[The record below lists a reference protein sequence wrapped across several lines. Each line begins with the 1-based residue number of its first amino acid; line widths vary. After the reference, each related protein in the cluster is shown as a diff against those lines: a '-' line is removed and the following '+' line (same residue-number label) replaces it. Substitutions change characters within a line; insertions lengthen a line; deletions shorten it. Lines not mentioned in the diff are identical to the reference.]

1 MYFQGS
7 ECICERHCLWCFC
20 TISGTTRRRVG
31 NPELYVFLVNSSKW
45 AEPHAPNPASAN
57 QYFPVA
63 SLARNPSLPQL
74 NLFCEER
81 FFGTK
86 LFFIVTR
93 VTLEPAKYHVFLLL
107 KAKTNSMDK
116 DNFCSSFSETGPV
129 QRVELT

>member
-1 MYFQGS
+1 M
-7 ECICERHCLWCFC
+7 
-20 TISGTTRRRVG
+20 G

-45 AEPHAPNPASAN
+45 AEPRAPNPASAN

-74 NLFCEER
+74 SLFCEGR

-86 LFFIVTR
+86 LFFIVTL

-116 DNFCSSFSETGPV
+116 DSFCSSFSETGPV